1 MADLPQGVESEH
13 VEFPAGR
20 VGFLRAGTS
29 GPPVV
34 LLPGAGPDNAL
45 LAWRHVLPALA
56 AEHRVFAPDL
66 PGQGGSLPWAGSTG
80 QRTLEEA
87 LRWLLETWQLP
98 EVTLVGSSTG
108 GSVATGF
115 ALRNPNRVNRLALVG
130 PTGLQHRLR
139 HHALVHAAVRSG
151 LTGKPAATALRAGK
165 PLVRLMLNRLVFTG
179 GGTVPDFADITG
191 EVAAEIRNRR
201 SVTSGWHAEAIAAR
215 HMRVNHLPLLGR
227 LESPVLFIHGEQD
240 VLVPPAVAADAATAA
255 AGQLRTI
262 PGAGHWPSRE
272 KPAELITALQEFTN
286 TSE

>member
-1 MADLPQGVESEH
+1 MTALPQGVEVDF

-20 VGFLRAGTS
+20 VSYLRAGTT

-45 LAWRHVLPALA
+45 LAWRHVIPHLA
-56 AEHRVFAPDL
+56 ADHQVFAPDL

-87 LRWLLETWQLP
+87 LRWLLETWQLR

-115 ALRNPNRVNRLALVG
+115 ALRNPNRVRRLALVSA
-130 PTGLQHRLR
+130 TGLQHRLR
-139 HHALVHAAVRSG
+139 HHVLVHAAVHTG
-151 LTGKPAATALRAGK
+151 LTRAPAAAVLRAN
-165 PLVRLMLNRLVFTG
+165 PMTRLMLNRFVFTG
-179 GGTVPDFADITG
+179 GGTIPDLADITR

-201 SVTSGWHAEAIAAR
+201 SLTSGWHAEAIAPR

-240 VLVPPAVAADAATAA
+240 ALVPVSGAADAATAA
-255 AGQLRTI
+255 GGQLRTI

-272 KPAELITALQEFTN
+272 TPGELTAALQEFADPN
-286 TSE
+286 Q

>member
-1 MADLPQGVESEH
+1 MVAPPHGVEVDF

-20 VGFLRAGTS
+20 VSFLRAGTS

-45 LAWRHVLPALA
+45 LAWRHVIPALA
-56 AEHRVFAPDL
+56 ADHRVFAPDL

-115 ALRNPNRVNRLALVG
+115 ALRNPNRVRRLALVA

-139 HHALVHAAVRSG
+139 KHMLVHAAIRTG
-151 LTGKPAATALRAGK
+151 LTGTPAATALRMK
-165 PLVRLMLNRLVFTG
+165 PLVRLMLNQLVLTG
-179 GGTVPDFADITG
+179 GGTTPDLADITD
-191 EVAAEIRNRR
+191 EVAAELRNRR
-201 SVTSGWHAEAIAAR
+201 SLTSGWHTDAIAPR
-215 HMRVNHLPLLGR
+215 HMRVNHLPQLQR
-227 LESPVLFIHGEQD
+227 LESPALFIHGD
-240 VLVPPAVAADAATAA
+240 RDTLVPLSVAADAATAA
-255 AGQLRTI
+255 GGRLRTI
-262 PGAGHWPSRE
+262 AGAGHWPSRE
-272 KPAELITALQEFTN
+272 KPTELTAAVQEFVNST
-286 TSE
+286 E